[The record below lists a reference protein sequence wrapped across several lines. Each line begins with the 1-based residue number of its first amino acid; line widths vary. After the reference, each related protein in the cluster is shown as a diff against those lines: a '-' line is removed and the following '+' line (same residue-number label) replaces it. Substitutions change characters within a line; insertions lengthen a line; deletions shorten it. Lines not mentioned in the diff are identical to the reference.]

1 MLIYRLSNIF
11 SVISPTPTVETTEAA
26 QAAAIVMSLST
37 ADMVMSA
44 LVGLVVPGRYL
55 IDNPKYVV
63 WCHTYEGNFR
73 FNITPRLNWGKKDLW
88 RFFLSRKG
96 SHFYYY

>member
-1 MLIYRLSNIF
+1 
-11 SVISPTPTVETTEAA
+11 
-26 QAAAIVMSLST
+26 
-37 ADMVMSA
+37 MVMSA

-88 RFFLSRKG
+88 RFFYLARVLIFIIISVSRCQI
-96 SHFYYY
+96 